1 MIHSFDPPGVWKP
14 FGAFAL
20 GVIQGEG
27 QVVSLKGQ
35 VALDE
40 HGAMVGAGDM
50 RAQVRRTLEN
60 IRSVLASV
68 GGRMEDVF
76 SLVHYVTD
84 IEAFMRT
91 GDIRREFFA
100 PPYPVTTTVQV
111 VRLYDPGLLVEVT
124 ATAEIPRGR
133 FKRP

>member
-76 SLVHYVTD
+76 SLVHYVTTL
-84 IEAFMRT
+84 T
-91 GDIRREFFA
+91 GGDSRISRSSIGSPGS
-100 PPYPVTTTVQV
+100 PP
-111 VRLYDPGLLVEVT
+111 T
-124 ATAEIPRGR
+124 ATTPRR
-133 FKRP
+133 DA